1 MSHTHLS
8 DHLSELVEST
18 LTDLEQSKCISIE
31 DEINVAPI
39 NLGMIAAY
47 YYINY
52 RTIELFSKT
61 LTAKTK
67 IRGLLDIISS
77 AAEFE
82 RLPIRHHEET
92 ALKQLSNRLPTKLD
106 PRSKFNDPHVKAN
119 VLIQAHLSRLPLSA
133 ELQQDTDEILITT
146 VRLIQACVDVLSTN
160 GWLSPALAAME
171 LSQMCTQAMWNKDS
185 YLRQLP
191 HFNTEII
198 ERCKNKKVIKILKN
212 FFFFYSN

>member
-1 MSHTHLS
+1 M
-8 DHLSELVEST
+8 
-18 LTDLEQSKCISIE
+18 
-31 DEINVAPI
+31 API
-39 NLGMIAAY
+39 NLGMISAY

-61 LTAKTK
+61 LTAKMK
-67 IRGLLDIISS
+67 IRGLLDVLSG

-82 RLPIRHHEET
+82 RLPIRHHEEN

-119 VLIQAHLSRLPLSA
+119 VLVQSHLSRLPISA
-133 ELQQDTDEILITT
+133 ELQQDTDEILVVT

-171 LSQMCTQAMWNKDS
+171 LSQMITQAMWNKDS
-185 YLRQLP
+185 YLKQLP
-191 HFNTEII
+191 HFTSEII
-198 ERCKNKKVIKILKN
+198 ERCKAKKVFK
-212 FFFFYSN
+212 

>member
-1 MSHTHLS
+1 MTHRHLS

-31 DEINVAPI
+31 EEIDVTPI

-67 IRGLLDIISS
+67 IRGLLDIVSS

-119 VLIQAHLSRLPLSA
+119 VLIQSHLSRLPLSA
-133 ELQQDTDEILITT
+133 ELQQDTDEILVVS

-185 YLRQLP
+185 YLKQLP
-191 HFNTEII
+191 HFTSEII
-198 ERCKNKKVIKILKN
+198 ERCKEKKV
-212 FFFFYSN
+212 FFPLNL

>member
-1 MSHTHLS
+1 MTHTHLS

-119 VLIQAHLSRLPLSA
+119 VLIQSHLSRLPLSA

-185 YLRQLP
+185 YLKQLP

-198 ERCKNKKVIKILKN
+198 ERCKEKKVNN
-212 FFFFYSN
+212 FLLY

>member
-1 MSHTHLS
+1 M
-8 DHLSELVEST
+8 VEST

-31 DEINVAPI
+31 EEIDVAPI

-61 LTAKTK
+61 LTSKTK
-67 IRGLLDIISS
+67 IRGLLDIVSS

-82 RLPIRHHEET
+82 HLPIRHHEET

-119 VLIQAHLSRLPLSA
+119 VLVQSHLSRLPLSA
-133 ELQQDTDEILITT
+133 ELQQDTDEILVVA

-185 YLRQLP
+185 YLKQLP
-191 HFNTEII
+191 HFTSDII
-198 ERCKNKKVIKILKN
+198 ERCKEKKVCV
-212 FFFFYSN
+212 FFYFRVVH